1 MIYIYSPNLLLL
13 LVWVYYFQY
22 SILFSVFLTP
32 ISYLVA
38 NGYLIYNQKFNEV
51 HAVIDQL
58 VVFQY
63 TETMINYMVNF
74 IVYLFFMLPY
84 VNKLYGILKVKV
96 LLYFFNKIVDF
107 MPSEKT
113 NPLTEELQN
122 DYLEILKR
130 NRRPVIQ

>member
-1 MIYIYSPNLLLL
+1 MI
-13 LVWVYYFQY
+13 
-22 SILFSVFLTP
+22 
-32 ISYLVA
+32 
-38 NGYLIYNQKFNEV
+38 
-51 HAVIDQL
+51 
-58 VVFQY
+58 
-63 TETMINYMVNF
+63 
-74 IVYLFFMLPY
+74 PY